1 MNCLKRAILLM
12 VLAISLLFSS
22 APTWAQG
29 NEPVHVYL
37 LLDAG
42 SLYPEETR
50 FAGSITDFAERI
62 KRQNPKNR
70 VSVVVKGDVMS
81 KDTYGDF
88 FGNYGGFHH
97 RVNLVFGSGKDTLKD
112 GIARVKELQKKDD
125 PSVRKVLLMIDDGCD
140 IFQAADGAFMF
151 VTNDSDYARYENLA
165 TRGFMDTMKVA
176 EPFCKDREVYSI
188 CGPIYNGDGG
198 PVEYAD
204 YAIKVM
210 DLKRRMGPLVLHSLQ
225 NQGYYKLK
233 ESNVEEF
240 ENVLR
245 RYEKKILEGS
255 KKRVVAPYTI
265 TERIIGGDN
274 DRTYDVS
281 VTVEKKPEARNVRNL
296 RFKLTLPAGYE
307 IVKDNIEAGY
317 STTSEVKLDNI
328 SDKYADIQWKI
339 RFRGK
344 TPKAGDK
351 ITLTYTN
358 DHYLPER
365 AVKQLDIRP
374 MVLRENYW
382 SFPNFGHLKD
392 HRFSNPYVQSLYDN
406 LPPKE
411 RKLMDKGMKDNA
423 GGNCYGM
430 AFTSI
435 LANENKLNKERLALK
450 DVDNR
455 PVKNSDPIAKV
466 NRESAKD
473 IIHLYQSSQFWAAPR
488 EKAFRIR
495 KNKTGIQ
502 KLVQFMGEVEK
513 NGAPPVLFSYTYKGT
528 DGKYWGHSLVMY
540 HMAPSDKAGYDYVID
555 YYDPNVPGA
564 LGNTKLYVNS
574 KTGRFTSSTSSLNGG
589 KITFVRPRI
598 DSLDPF
604 KLKEVADEDSVLF
617 IKPGTVFQLESFE
630 SKRRWA
636 IDTRNMENTNLPW
649 RVLAGGKGE
658 SYYVIDLPEK
668 NAGYALLSEEG
679 TVPVDAMVS
688 YKDQLLVAKAD
699 GTKGLDFHPG
709 GSVVLEGAKG
719 AVEAELVRNKKKG
732 SEENFYAVKGKAK
745 GTVAFYQTE
754 GGLRGE
760 GSLENVQL
768 RYGDGKNNESTKHM
782 DHFDRGYLDGKTAT
796 GLPFKDVASTSWYYP
811 AVRYVYEKKLMT
823 GLSADTFSPE
833 TSITRAQMAQII
845 YNMEGKKPAK
855 SPASFKDVP
864 PSHWSYE
871 AVRWAKENKIVA
883 GYGDGSFKPNDPITR
898 QDAVAIM
905 YRYKVK
911 TAANASSEKFRGFTD
926 RDNVADYARKPMI
939 WAVDRNIINGDNH
952 KRLNPTKPMRR
963 AEMAQILKS
972 GETIFR

>member
-1 MNCLKRAILLM
+1 MNYLKRAVLLM

-37 LLDAG
+37 LLDG
-42 SLYPEETR
+42 MPLCRGDVE
-50 FAGSITDFAERI
+50 FAGVITDFTERI
-62 KRQNPKNR
+62 KKQNPKNR
-70 VSVVVKGDVMS
+70 VSVVVKNEVISD
-81 KDTYGDF
+81 DTYGYF
-88 FGNYGGFHH
+88 FGNYGGFTH
-97 RVNLVFGSGKDTLKD
+97 RYNIPYGETVNTLKD
-112 GIARVKELQKKDD
+112 SIAKTKEFQRRDD
-125 PSVRKVLLMIDDGCD
+125 PSYRKVLLIIDQGKDVAYTVD
-140 IFQAADGAFMF
+140 HTYDPFPSYSQYESM
-151 VTNDSDYARYENLA
+151 VSKDYM
-165 TRGFMDTMKVA
+165 GTMKIA
-176 EPFCKDREVYSI
+176 EPFCKNQEVYAVRF
-188 CGPIYNGDGG
+188 PIMLD
-198 PVEYAD
+198 D
-204 YAIKVM
+204 YLVAETPPYIERAV
-210 DLKRRMGPLVLHSLQ
+210 DLQNRTATLMLHRLQ
-225 NQGYYKLK
+225 NQGYYEMKAADPNELDRI
-233 ESNVEEF
+233 
-240 ENVLR
+240 LR

-255 KKRVVAPYTI
+255 KKRVPAPYTI

-296 RFKLTLPAGYE
+296 RFKLSLPAGYE

-317 STTSEVKLDNI
+317 STTSEVKVDNI
-328 SDKYADIQWKI
+328 SGKYADIQWKI
-339 RFRGK
+339 RFRGR

-365 AVKQLDIRP
+365 SVKQLDIRP

-382 SFPNFGHLKD
+382 SFPNYDDLEN
-392 HRFSNPYVQSLYDN
+392 HRFSGAYIQFLYDSL
-406 LPPKE
+406 LPKD
-411 RKLMDKGMKDNA
+411 RKLIEKGMREDL
-423 GGNCYGM
+423 GGSCYGM

-435 LANENKLNKERLALK
+435 LANENKLDKVKFELR
-450 DVDNR
+450 DMDNR
-455 PVKNSDPIAKV
+455 PVKNSDVLAKV
-466 NRESAKD
+466 NKESAKD
-473 IIHLYQSSQFWAAPR
+473 IIHFYQSSQEWTASR
-488 EKAFRIR
+488 DKAFRIR

-502 KLVQFMGEVEK
+502 KLVQYMHDVEK
-513 NGAPPVLFSYTYKGT
+513 NGAPPVHFSYAFKGT
-528 DGKYWGHSLVMY
+528 DGKYSGHSLVMY

-574 KTGRFTSSTSSLNGG
+574 NTGSFTSSQPSLNGG
-589 KITFVRPRI
+589 RITAITPRI

-604 KLKEVADEDSVLF
+604 QLKEVADEDSELF
-617 IKPGTVFQLESFE
+617 IKPGKIFQLESFE
-630 SKRRWA
+630 SKRRWT
-636 IDTRNMENTNLPW
+636 IDTRNMDRTNLPW

-688 YKDQLLVAKAD
+688 YKDQLLVAKAE
-699 GTKGLDFHPG
+699 GTKGLGFHPG
-709 GSVVLEGAKG
+709 GSVVLDGAKG
-719 AVEAELVRNKKKG
+719 SVEVELVRNKKKG

-768 RYGDGKNNESTKHM
+768 RYGDGKDNESTKHM
-782 DHFDRGYLDGKTAT
+782 DRFDRGYLDGKTAT
-796 GLPFKDVASTSWYYP
+796 GLPFKDVAQTSWYYP

-911 TAANASSEKFRGFTD
+911 TTADASSEKFRGFTD